1 MNMINKYKGL
11 ITGFILPAAAVI
23 IASMVNKWLG
33 IGVLAVYLLVFV
45 YISPASIYTHIG
57 TTSNALTKMDD
68 AIKWFGK
75 AYATNRASIRTSA
88 SYVYLLLKNRE
99 LDKADEILQKIMGKN
114 IQSQDLPYIKSIKA
128 LVLWKKGEL
137 DNAAAILEEVIQ
149 TYKTTSVYGSLG
161 CMLILQGDLEKAL
174 QFNLE
179 AYDYNSS
186 DNIINDNLGQNYYLL
201 GMYDKA
207 GEVYEKLIAKAPT
220 FPEPYYN
227 YGLLLEKQESFDKA
241 LEMMRKAMDQ
251 KFTYLSTI
259 TKEDVEAAIK
269 RLESIA
275 GNQEQ

>member
-1 MNMINKYKGL
+1 MINKYKGL

-45 YISPASIYTHIG
+45 YISRASIYTLIG
-57 TTSNALTKMDD
+57 TRSYGLGKMDD